1 MKTSQTIILV
11 ASDLGTTLVSR
22 KSVSLLEEVVARR
35 DCEAVVLDFSGVTFA
50 SRSFMDEL
58 YNSETLG
65 SNRVRYVNLATAVS
79 EVWNAVK
86 QTQGKTAKR
95 ALSKV
100 KTTTLGSVQAL
111 EEALDQLAYTF

>member
-11 ASDLGTTLVSR
+11 ASDLGATLVSR

-65 SNRVRYVNLATAVS
+65 NNRVRYVNLAPAVS

-86 QTQGKTAKR
+86 QTQGKSAKR
-95 ALSKV
+95 ASSKV

-111 EEALDQLAYTF
+111 EEALDQLAYTI

>member
-50 SRSFMDEL
+50 SRSFMD
-58 YNSETLG
+58 
-65 SNRVRYVNLATAVS
+65 
-79 EVWNAVK
+79 
-86 QTQGKTAKR
+86 
-95 ALSKV
+95 
-100 KTTTLGSVQAL
+100 
-111 EEALDQLAYTF
+111 